1 MPLIPAK
8 KICLIRTSAI
18 GDTVHALGLVNAL
31 KKGYPD
37 AHLTWVLQSIP
48 YEMVMH
54 QPGIDRFITF
64 DRKGGFQDW
73 RNLRQRLR
81 KDHFDLAI
89 IPQAS
94 SKTSMITLFTRAGI
108 RLGFDFKRSRE
119 FHWIVTNRHI
129 EPRPMRHVQDQF
141 FEFVEHLGITDY
153 PVEWNFHF
161 TDEER
166 QWQQFFFDSIDRP
179 VVGFV
184 VASAHPEK
192 DWSPAGYA
200 EVMDHVDSRLNLQP
214 MIIGGPSAGE
224 RQIAEQIADRC
235 RCTPVFALEKPIRRT
250 MLQLDGSR
258 LIVSPDTGPLH
269 IAVALNIPTV
279 GLYGYSDP
287 RRCGPFR
294 KFHDLLIDKYKEPDM
309 PSPPITRKVKS
320 GRMQRITTAEVIGKI
335 ELGLK
340 IYPDRRK
347 RD

>member
-1 MPLIPAK
+1 MPKIPAS

-37 AHLTWVLQSIP
+37 AHLTWVLQTIP

-54 QPGIDRFITF
+54 QPGIDQFITF
-64 DRKGGFQDW
+64 N
-73 RNLRQRLR
+73 RNGSIRQWLDLRQRLR
-81 KDHFDLAI
+81 KDRYDLAI

-94 SKTSMITLFTRAGI
+94 SKTSLITFFSRAGI
-108 RLGFDFKRSRE
+108 RLGFDFNRSRE
-119 FHWIVTNRHI
+119 FHWLVTNRHI
-129 EPRPMRHVQDQF
+129 APRPMRHVQQQF
-141 FEFVEHLGITDY
+141 FEFAEHLGITDY
-153 PVEWNFHF
+153 PVEWNFRF

-166 QWQQFFFDSIDRP
+166 QWQQSFFWAIDRP

-192 DWSPAGYA
+192 DWNPAGYA
-200 EVMDHVDSRLNLQP
+200 EVMDHVDRQLDMQP

-224 RQIAEQIADRC
+224 KRIAEEIADRC
-235 RCTPVFALEKPIRRT
+235 RCTPLMALEKPIRRT
-250 MLQLDGSR
+250 MLQIDGSR
-258 LIVSPDTGPLH
+258 LLVAPDTGPLH
-269 IAVALNIPTV
+269 IAVALDIPTV

-294 KFHDLLIDKYKEPDM
+294 KFHDLLIDKFNEPDA
-309 PSPPITRKVKS
+309 PSAPVTRKVKP
-320 GRMQRITTAEVIGKI
+320 GRMQRIAAAEVIEKI

-340 IYPDRRK
+340 NYPRLQK